1 MAPLLGNRN
10 IFSLISILAACAH
23 GYPAAISGRHATL
36 RLREDNGTLVDS
48 SRLQAAISID
58 ALLDK
63 SQDLQDIAY
72 ATPGRNRVFG
82 SQGHNDTV
90 AYIVE
95 LLTTPPFN
103 DYYDV
108 TTQSFQAEY
117 SAGNASLLVDGTDR
131 GVSLMTY
138 SPSGSVSAPLVQVR
152 NPGCSASDYPSDVS
166 GAIVLIERGT
176 CDFGLKAAY
185 AGAAGAAG
193 AIIYNNAE
201 GNLSGTL
208 GSVSRPEGTYPPTVG
223 IDLEQGQA
231 LIGLLAGGEEIV
243 GDLDVVSI
251 IENRTTSN
259 VIAQTKGGDANNVLM
274 LGGHSD
280 SVEAG
285 PGINDD
291 GSGSIGILEVA
302 LQLAQ
307 FSVNNAVRFAWWSA
321 EEFGLLGSEHYVA
334 SASADVLSKIR
345 LYLNFD
351 MIASPNFIYAIYDGD
366 GSAFN
371 ISGPAGSAEAEALF
385 EDYFKDKGL
394 PSQPTEFNGR
404 SDYGPFLDA
413 GIPAGGLFTGAEQ
426 TKTAEEAAKY
436 GGQAGVATD
445 ANYHAAGDTTDN
457 LNATA
462 FLVNTQGI
470 AHAVATYGRS
480 FDSILARNSTTKT
493 KLARSPTRLSQM
505 WKKDQAMARLRQR
518 A

>member
-1 MAPLLGNRN
+1 MASH
-10 IFSLISILAACAH
+10 IVSLIAILAVCAN
-23 GYPAAISGRHATL
+23 GSPTSRHSTL
-36 RLREDNGTLVDS
+36 RRQDNGTLVDS
-48 SRLQAAISID
+48 SSLQAAIKID
-58 ALLDK
+58 ALLEK

-95 LLTTPPFN
+95 LLSTPPFD
-103 DYYDV
+103 DYYNV
-108 TTQSFQAEY
+108 STQSFSAEY
-117 SAGNASLLVDGTDR
+117 SAGNASLSVDSADR
-131 GVSLMTY
+131 GASLVTY
-138 SPSGSVSAPLVQVR
+138 SPSGTVSAPIVQVS
-152 NPGCSASDYPSDVS
+152 NLGCSASDFPSNVS
-166 GAIVLIERGT
+166 GAIALIERGT
-176 CDFGLKAAY
+176 CEFGLKAAY

-193 AIIYNNAE
+193 AVIYNNAK
-201 GNLSGTL
+201 GSLSGTL
-208 GSVSRPEGTYPPTVG
+208 GSVTRPEGAYPPTVG

-231 LIGLLAGGEEIV
+231 LIELLAGGEIV
-243 GDLDVVSI
+243 GELEVLSI
-251 IENRTTSN
+251 IENRTTYN

-280 SVEAG
+280 SVEEG

-334 SASADVLSKIR
+334 SASTDVLSKIR

-385 EDYFKDKGL
+385 ENYFKDKGL
-394 PSQPTEFNGR
+394 PSQATEFDGR

-426 TKTAEEAAKY
+426 IKTAEEATKY

-462 FLVNTQGI
+462 FLVNAQGI

-480 FDSILARNSTTKT
+480 FDSLPARNSTKA
-493 KLARSPTRLSQM
+493 KLARSPVVSQKRM
-505 WKKDQAMARLRQR
+505 KERMLPHAYQR